1 MFHREPKY
9 ILKLSLKCLLIRI
22 SLRHA
27 KAYSE
32 SRQKC
37 KMELFV
43 EIVKDFKPLTIFS
56 ENSILDV
63 LLGSENAS
71 GMFS

>member
-32 SRQKC
+32 SRQKS